1 MRLKNMEIGVVIE
14 KFVNTF
20 FDRQSRMTSLHEIEY
35 DTGIS
40 RQIIPRYL
48 KLMDDKWS
56 IKI

>member
-1 MRLKNMEIGVVIE
+1 MEIGVVIE